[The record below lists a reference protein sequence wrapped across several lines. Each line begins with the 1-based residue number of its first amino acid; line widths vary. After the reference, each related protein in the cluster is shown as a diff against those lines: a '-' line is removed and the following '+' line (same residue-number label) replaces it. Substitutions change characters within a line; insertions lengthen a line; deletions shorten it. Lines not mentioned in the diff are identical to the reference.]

1 MQTTLKQ
8 EDQIMVFRK
17 MFDFPFMGWQNNLAS
32 MERMARQMDLLT
44 STMFGRPQMRF
55 FPSKVFPAVNIT
67 EDKDRYYVR
76 AELPGIRPEEIR
88 LEVVGRNLS
97 ISGER
102 KIQSE
107 GENIRYH
114 RREREAGRF
123 SRVIGLPGDVNSDSV
138 DAKLVNG
145 ILTITVG
152 KSEIA
157 KPKQISVM

>member
-1 MQTTLKQ
+1 MAARR
-8 EDQIMVFRK
+8 MS
-17 MFDFPFMGWQNNLAS
+17 DFPFMGWQNNLAF

-44 STMFGRPQMRF
+44 RSMFGRPQMRL

-67 EDKDRYYVR
+67 EDNNRYHVR
-76 AELPGIRPEEIR
+76 AELPGMRADEIR

-107 GENIRYH
+107 GEKTRYH

-123 SRVIGLPGDVNSDSV
+123 SRVITLPGDVNADSV

-145 ILTITVG
+145 ILTVTIG
-152 KSEIA
+152 KPEET
-157 KPKQISVM
+157 KPKQITVM